1 MNFKVEYINK
11 LKITITTLLVI
22 FLCLFAY
29 FFKDFFNIVENKLID
44 LRSYLSTDGGLY
56 GGKFVHADR
65 DIVIV
70 SVNDLTQYEAARS
83 SELNLTRW
91 PWSRVVWAKLIN
103 FIEKQNPKVL
113 VVDLNFSNYEDLSRN
128 YASADMRLADT
139 LGYYKNIVLA
149 TALRTQVGDDEKY
162 DASKILDNFE
172 NPYSP
177 SSDALSMHIY
187 DENLDSNITY
197 YSHTPIPD
205 IFTNSTTMAVT
216 NLVTDKNNKDE
227 NVRYSQPVYRL
238 IKGNKE
244 FYIPSLALATMMKY
258 NGIDPLT
265 EEVVIKDN
273 VLRTAKNSIRL
284 DSKGRALINWHKDV
298 NAYTDIPINAVLL
311 SMVRGVNYFEYDNKK
326 IPLDF
331 FKDKIVIDTKGFLSK

>member
-113 VVDLNFSNYEDLSRN
+113 VVDLNFSNYEDMSRN
-128 YASADMRLADT
+128 YTSPDMVLADA
-139 LGYYKNIVLA
+139 LGYYDNIVLA
-149 TALRTQVGDDEKY
+149 TALRTPYRETANY
-162 DASKILDNFE
+162 DSSKILDYFS

-177 SSDALSMHIY
+177 SSDTLNMYIDNKTL
-187 DENLDSNITY
+187 DENISY
-197 YSHTPIPD
+197 YAHTPIPN
-205 IFTNSTTMAVT
+205 IFTNSTTMGVT
-216 NLVTDKNNKDE
+216 NLVTSRNKDE
-227 NVRYSQPVYRL
+227 NVRYSQPVYKL

-244 FYIPSLALATMMKY
+244 YYLPSIALAT
-258 NGIDPLT
+258 L
-265 EEVVIKDN
+265 IKRAGSHK
-273 VLRTAKNSIRL
+273 LARTR
-284 DSKGRALINWHKDV
+284 
-298 NAYTDIPINAVLL
+298 
-311 SMVRGVNYFEYDNKK
+311 
-326 IPLDF
+326 
-331 FKDKIVIDTKGFLSK
+331 